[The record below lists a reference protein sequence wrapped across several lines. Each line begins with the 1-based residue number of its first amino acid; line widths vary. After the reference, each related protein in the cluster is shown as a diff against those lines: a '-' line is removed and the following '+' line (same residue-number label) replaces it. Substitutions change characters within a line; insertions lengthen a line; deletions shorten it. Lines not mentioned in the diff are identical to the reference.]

1 MCIHKRVIE
10 ESDREVVD
18 SACRSMTAPWVRQRH
33 KNGGGAEIGD
43 DLESGGSGELCNFF
57 ENYDRYAFPYL
68 S

>member
-1 MCIHKRVIE
+1 
-10 ESDREVVD
+10 
-18 SACRSMTAPWVRQRH
+18 MTAPWVRQRH

-43 DLESGGSGELCNFF
+43 NLESGGSGELCNFF